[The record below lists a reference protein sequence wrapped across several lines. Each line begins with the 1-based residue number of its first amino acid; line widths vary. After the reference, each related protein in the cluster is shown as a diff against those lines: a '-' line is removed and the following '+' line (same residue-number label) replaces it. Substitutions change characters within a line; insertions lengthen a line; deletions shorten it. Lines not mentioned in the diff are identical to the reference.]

1 MRRRLF
7 AVAVS
12 VSTASCMLGPNYQRP
27 PIHVPLA
34 YRDSAGVR
42 AQAGPVSLADVRW
55 FDLFKDDTLT
65 RLVNIALAQNFDLR
79 IAAER
84 VLQARERFRIVRAD
98 QLPLVSGS
106 AAAGRSRLT
115 EVGPLP
121 LPKGVGPE
129 VSTIQAGFGLSWELD
144 VWGRLRR
151 LNEAARA
158 QYLATEEARRGVL
171 TTLIADVTD
180 AYFALQ
186 ALDRQLAIAQ
196 RTRDAAVD
204 GLRLTGIRRDRGVA
218 TGLDVRQAE
227 ELLYTATGQIASVQR
242 EIVQTED
249 ALNLLL
255 GQAPADVSRGGGRV
269 DTFEVPPLVPPGL
282 PSSLLER
289 RPDIRQAEQALVA
302 ANAQIGVARAD
313 YFPRI
318 GLTGQLGI
326 ESRALADLLTAPAR
340 TWSAGAA
347 AAAPIFNAGRTRA
360 SVRLSQSVE
369 RELVVNYERT
379 IYRALREV
387 SDALAGYRMTGEQRT
402 QQGLLVDALRDA
414 ARLSTDRYQGG
425 LDSYLQVLDA
435 QRSLFRSELDL
446 AALRR
451 QELASIVEL
460 YRALGGGWIEQ
471 PSSP

>member
-1 MRRRLF
+1 M
-7 AVAVS
+7 
-12 VSTASCMLGPNYQRP
+12 P
-27 PIHVPLA
+27 PA
-34 YRDSAGVR
+34 YRDTTGAVAQPGSA
-42 AQAGPVSLADVRW
+42 SLADVQW
-55 FDLFKDDTLT
+55 FDLFNDDTLT
-65 RLVNIALAQNFDLR
+65 RMVRTALAQNFDLQ

-84 VLQARERFRIVRAD
+84 VLQARERARIVHAD
-98 QLPLVSGS
+98 QFPVAIGS
-106 AAAGRSRLT
+106 AAAARNRVS
-115 EVGPLP
+115 EVGARPLP
-121 LPKGVGPE
+121 SGFGPD
-129 VSTIQAGFGLSWELD
+129 VSSFQAGFGLAWELD

-158 QYLATEEARRGVL
+158 QYLATEEARRGVV
-171 TTLIADVTD
+171 TTLVADVTD

-186 ALDRQLAIAQ
+186 TLDRQLAIAQ
-196 RTRDAAVD
+196 RTRDVAVN
-204 GLRLTGIRRDRGVA
+204 GLRLTELRRDRGVA

-227 ELLYTATGQIASVQR
+227 QLLYTATGQIASVQR
-242 EIVQTED
+242 EIAQTED

-255 GQAPADVSRGGGRV
+255 GQAPGDVSRAGGFVETFDGR
-269 DTFEVPPLVPPGL
+269 PLVPPGL

-289 RPDIRQAEQALVA
+289 RPDIRQAEETLVA
-302 ANAQIGVARAD
+302 ANAQIGVAKAD

-318 GLTGQLGI
+318 GLTGVLGV

-340 TWSAGAA
+340 TWSIGAA

-360 SVRLSQSVE
+360 NVRLSESVE
-369 RELVVNYERT
+369 RELVVNYQRT

-387 SDALAGYRMTGEQRT
+387 SDALAGYHKTGEQRA
-402 QQGLLVDALRDA
+402 QQQQLVAALRDA

-446 AALRR
+446 AALQR

-460 YRALGGGWIEQ
+460 YRALGGGWTAQ
-471 PSSP
+471 P